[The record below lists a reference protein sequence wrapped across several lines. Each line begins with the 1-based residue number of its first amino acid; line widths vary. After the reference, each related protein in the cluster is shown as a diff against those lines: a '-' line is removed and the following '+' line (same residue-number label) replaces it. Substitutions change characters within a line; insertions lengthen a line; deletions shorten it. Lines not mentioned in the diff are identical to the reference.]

1 MTTKGLGRGL
11 SSLIPQKNGT
21 IQPSQFGTP
30 VFTERPIAAS
40 LVVRDL
46 PIELIDPNPMQPRQQ
61 FDPKTV
67 EELAASIDRYGLLEP
82 VVVTQEGS
90 RWQLVAGERRLR
102 AHKQLGKKTIPA
114 IVRTSSDL
122 ERLELALIENMQR
135 QDLNPME
142 RAEGLAKLV
151 NDFGLTQEE
160 AAKKIGMP
168 RSTLANTLRLLDL
181 PTDIQVGLANRKIT
195 EGHAKV
201 LLGLSTPA
209 EQLRLYKEMTV
220 GSSMSV
226 RDLATQ
232 VQDKKSVTIEG
243 KPQLTLD
250 DRELRAI
257 EDRLQGALG
266 TKVKIQR
273 RSKGAR
279 NIVIETYS
287 DEEFKKVVKTL
298 TR

>member
-1 MTTKGLGRGL
+1 M
-11 SSLIPQKNGT
+11 PM
-21 IQPSQFGTP
+21 P
-30 VFTERPIAAS
+30 VFAQRLVSGTS
-40 LVVRDL
+40 LDVRDL
-46 PIELIDPNPMQPRQQ
+46 QVDLIDPNPMQPRQQ

-67 EELAASIDRYGLLEP
+67 EELAASIERYGLLEP
-82 VVVTQEGS
+82 IVVTKNGD

-102 AHKQLGKKTIPA
+102 AHKQLGKKIIPA

-160 AAKKIGMP
+160 AAKKIGMA

-181 PTDIQVGLANRKIT
+181 PTEVQLALANRKIT

-201 LLGLSTPA
+201 LLGLATPQ
-209 EQLRLYKEMTV
+209 EQTRLFKEMTM
-220 GSSMSV
+220 GSQMSV
-226 RDLATQ
+226 RDLAGQ
-232 VQDKKSVTIEG
+232 VQDKKSAVSG
-243 KPQLTLD
+243 KKPATLD
-250 DRELRAI
+250 DRELRTI
-257 EDRLQGALG
+257 EDRLQGVLG
-266 TKVKIQR
+266 TKVKIAR
-273 RSKGAR
+273 RAKGVR

-287 DEEFKKVVKTL
+287 DEEFKQVVRHLSK
-298 TR
+298 